1 MRKFIKT
8 GFAFAIS
15 VAALFSGHAWSG
27 TVAQKPLF
35 LSINA
40 PANIMFLLDDSGSM
54 QFEAMPDAIT
64 IERFMYPRAS
74 GVYGAGDYTN
84 QVPTF
89 NSNDELNRFMRSS
102 ANNSIY
108 YNPQVRYR
116 PWSKPDGT
124 QFDNASTSCAPH
136 NPYNTG
142 AGCRQFTDVD
152 ADGDASTVPNPEN
165 NSAYVR
171 WTSFNWLNPG
181 VGIGRN
187 LNTRTETFW
196 PAVYYTYTGPA
207 AAGHYDAARWNTANY
222 TETVINNKTATYP
235 GGPAREDCVNPSAC
249 TFEEEIQNF
258 ANWYTYYRSRALLA
272 RAGAGFAFAQQRNS
286 TVRIGF
292 ATLNKGFET
301 IDGIYTRSIVRGV
314 REFKDANVD
323 AFFDELYGVD
333 IPAAGTPLPRA
344 LEAVGNYYRSTDD
357 RGPWSNTPGEAGGDS
372 PHSACR
378 GSYTVVMTDG
388 YWDETTLSTVSG
400 NVDGTTGPTISNP
413 SGGTYTYTPEPPFE
427 DSYDETL
434 ADVAMYYWSRDLRTD
449 LPNKVPPSPADE
461 AFWQHMTTFT
471 IGLGVSGT
479 LDPETDLQGLIDGSI
494 QWPDASGNNKDE
506 RRVDDLWH
514 AAINGRGGYYSAQ
527 DPEKFAE
534 SLTNSLNT
542 ILGRIASASAVATN
556 STRLDTNTLIYQA
569 RFDSEDWTGQLLAYD
584 ILPNGQVGDIIWDAA
599 SLIPAH
605 GSRDIFTW
613 DDAIGD
619 GVEFLWGS
627 LNAAQQA
634 ALNQDM
640 TGAVDSLGA
649 DRVAFIRGDQ
659 SVEGN
664 NGGTFR
670 NRDRVLGDIVNS
682 DPAYVGTDDYGYRIL
697 DGDGGD
703 EGLNYS
709 TFRASSAYLNRT
721 KMLYVGAN
729 DGMLHAFDAETGV
742 EKFAFVPNEVIPA
755 LNQLTDPDYNHR
767 YFVDGAPRAGDA
779 YLNSTWKT
787 VLLGSTGAGGRSVF
801 ALDVTNPDSFDETD
815 VMWEFTNPE
824 LGYTIGQPTIA
835 RLADESWVAIFGN
848 GYDSLSL
855 KAQLFIVDLAD
866 GSLIKTIDTGV
877 GDVTVPN
884 GLGTPV
890 PVDMDGDRVTDY
902 VYAGDLQGNMWKFD
916 LTATN
921 TNSWDIAYK
930 QGSTP
935 KPLYQAC
942 ADVNCTQPRPI
953 TVRPTVGRHPDGGV
967 MVYFG
972 TGKYFEDGDNIV
984 DGSTQVD
991 AFYGIRDNGS
1001 RVTSRNNLAE
1011 QTILLEAT
1019 AAAANTQ
1026 FDIRAISNN
1035 PVDYASKSGWF
1046 IDLVSP
1052 VNGIEGERVISQA
1065 VLRNGRIIFTTV
1077 IPSQDECDFGGNS
1090 WLMELDAVTG
1100 GRLSYSVF
1108 DANGDGIIDDND
1120 FVTLPDGS
1128 KVPVSGRGMDGIG
1141 KTPGIVSAG
1150 EVEYKYTSTSDGNIV
1165 VTDEAGGGAAFGRQS
1180 WRQLQ

>member
-15 VAALFSGHAWSG
+15 AAALFSGHAWSG

-35 LSINA
+35 LSINS

-64 IERFMYPRAS
+64 FENYMYPRAS
-74 GVYGAGDYTN
+74 GVYGADDYTN
-84 QVPTF
+84 RVPTF

-102 ANNSIY
+102 ANNAIY

-124 QFDNASTSCAPH
+124 QYDNADTNCAPH

-142 AGCRQFTDVD
+142 VGCRAFTD
-152 ADGDASTVPNPEN
+152 ASGNPVQN
-165 NSAYVR
+165 KQSATWVR
-171 WTSFNWLNPG
+171 FRSLGTSG
-181 VGIGRN
+181 V
-187 LNTRTETFW
+187 NTRVSSGSQEFW

-207 AAGHYDAARWNTANY
+207 EADHYDEERWDPDNY
-222 TETVINNKTATYP
+222 TETIINDTGATYP
-235 GGPAREDCVNPSAC
+235 GGPAREDCKNPNAC
-249 TFEEEIQNF
+249 TFAEEIQNF

-286 TVRIGF
+286 AVRIGF
-292 ATLNKGFET
+292 ATLNKGASS
-301 IDGIYTRSIVRGV
+301 IDGVNTRSIVRGV
-314 REFKDANVD
+314 REFKGDNVD
-323 AFFDELYGVD
+323 DFFDDLYGVN

-344 LEAVGNYYRSTDD
+344 LEAVGDYYRRTDD

-378 GSYTVVMTDG
+378 GSYAVVMTDG
-388 YWDETTLSTVSG
+388 YWDETTLSTVNG
-400 NVDGTTGPTISNP
+400 NVDGSTGPTISNP
-413 SGGTYTYTPEPPFE
+413 SGGSYTYTPGPPFE
-427 DSYDETL
+427 DNYDETL
-434 ADVAMYYWSRDLRTD
+434 ADVAMYYWNRDLRPD

-479 LDPETDLQGLIDGSI
+479 LDPETDLQRLIDGSL

-514 AAINGRGGYYSAQ
+514 AAINGRGGYFSAK
-527 DPEKFAE
+527 DPETFAE

-542 ILGRIASASAVATN
+542 ILGRVASAASVATN

-569 RFDSEDWTGQLLAYD
+569 RFDSKDWTGQLLAYD
-584 ILPNGQVGDIIWDAA
+584 IRPNGQVGDIIWDAA

-613 DDAIGD
+613 DDAAGD
-619 GVEFLWGS
+619 GVEFLWGN
-627 LNAAQQA
+627 LNATQQA
-634 ALNQDM
+634 ALNVDM
-640 TGAVDSLGA
+640 TGTVDNLGA
-649 DRVAFIRGDQ
+649 DRVAFVRGDQ

-697 DGDGGD
+697 DGD
-703 EGLNYS
+703 EGSSYS
-709 TFRASSAYLNRT
+709 TFRASSAYRNRT

-779 YLNSTWKT
+779 YLNGTWKT

-815 VMWEFTNPE
+815 VMWEFTHEE

-835 RLADESWVAIFGN
+835 RVKAGERWVGIFGN

-855 KAQLFIVDLAD
+855 RAQLFIVDLED
-866 GSLIKTIDTGV
+866 GSLIEAIDTEV
-877 GDVTVPN
+877 GDTTTPN
-884 GLGTPV
+884 GLATPV

-902 VYAGDLQGNMWKFD
+902 VYAGDLQGNLWKFD
-916 LTATN
+916 LTGN
-921 TNSWDIAYK
+921 NSNSWGVAYK
-930 QGSTP
+930 QGPAP

-942 ADVNCTQPRPI
+942 ADVGCTQPRPI

-984 DGSTQVD
+984 NASTEVD

-1001 RVTSRNNLAE
+1001 RVSSRNNLVE

-1026 FDIRAISNN
+1026 FDIRAMSNN

-1065 VLRNGRIIFTTV
+1065 VLRNGRIIFTSV
-1077 IPSQDECDFGGNS
+1077 IPSQDECDFGGRS

-1100 GRLSYSVF
+1100 GRLGYSVF
-1108 DANGDGIIDDND
+1108 DANGDGIIDDKD

-1141 KTPGIVSAG
+1141 KTPGIISAG

-1165 VTDEAGGGAAFGRQS
+1165 VTDEAGGGSAYGRQS